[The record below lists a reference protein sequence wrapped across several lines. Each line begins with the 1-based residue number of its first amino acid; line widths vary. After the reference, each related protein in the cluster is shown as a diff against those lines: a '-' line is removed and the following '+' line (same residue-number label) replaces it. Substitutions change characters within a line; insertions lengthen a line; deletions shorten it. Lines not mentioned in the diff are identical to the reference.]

1 MKLKHIIF
9 AFALATGLGSC
20 ELDKFPQDLISSE
33 NFWKTENDVNL
44 ALNGCYAYLDA
55 SVYDAYYDGYADNAY
70 CQYSW
75 ESNAVNVSAGNIN
88 TDMNDGYNYE
98 GIRRFNYFLD
108 NVDKAPISKEE
119 ANQYKAEVK
128 VLKAFTYFHLAN
140 KFGAVPVFTKSIQ
153 TADDAKVVPTPEAD
167 VIKYVIKELDEA
179 IPNLPQPATI
189 KSRISKAAALAI
201 KARVQLYYQNWA
213 GAAATS
219 QEIMNLKNYSLF
231 TADATSDDLKDEY
244 SKFVTFANDDD
255 KAAFYKGL
263 SSYEKLFWNDNQGN
277 DEVIL
282 EVEYKSDTDFSS
294 GINTIFFSDNVGGG
308 WSSITPTQ
316 ELVNAYWTRDGKSFT
331 APTTEERQAAYA
343 NGQYSDSFLNE
354 FKNRDTRLYASIM
367 FPGSIW
373 NRLMDNGT
381 FVWNKGGSNISKT
394 GYNFRKM
401 TDPTVPLQEWNAPQ
415 NFPVIRYAEILLMY
429 AEAQNEAAGP
439 SPAVYDALD
448 LIRSRVGMPVINRNT
463 VNTKELLREVI
474 RNERRIELA
483 GEGFRWGDTRRWGI
497 SSSVMKNTYAVDG
510 GLVQA
515 RIWDNKFNR
524 LPYPQ
529 KAVDGNPN
537 LKAAQTA
544 KGY

>member
-1 MKLKHIIF
+1 MKLKHIVF
-9 AFALATGLGSC
+9 ALALATGLGSC
-20 ELDKFPQDLISSE
+20 ELDKFPQDKISSE
-33 NFWKTENDVNL
+33 NFWKSENDVNL

-55 SVYDAYYDGYADNAY
+55 SVYDAYNDGYADNSY

-88 TDMNDGYNYE
+88 TDMDDGYNFV

-108 NVDKAPISKEE
+108 NVEKAPISEE
-119 ANQYKAEVK
+119 EISQYKAEVK
-128 VLKAFTYFHLAN
+128 VLRAFTYFHMAN
-140 KFGAVPVFTKSIQ
+140 KFGAVPLLTTSVN
-153 TADDAKVVPTPEAD
+153 TADQAAIAPTPEAD
-167 VIKYVIKELDEA
+167 VIKFVIKELDEA
-179 IPNLPQPATI
+179 ISNLPQPATM

-231 TADATSDDLKDEY
+231 TADATGDDLKDDY
-244 SKFVTFANDDD
+244 SKFVTFANDAD

-263 SSYEKLFWNDNQGN
+263 SSYEKLFWNDNQSN
-277 DEVIL
+277 NEVIL
-282 EVEYKSDTDFSS
+282 EVEYKSDTDYSN
-294 GINTIFFSDNVGGG
+294 GINTLYYADNVGGG

-316 ELVNAYWTRDGKSFT
+316 ELVNAYLTRDGKSFT
-331 APTTEERQAAYA
+331 APTTAERQTAYA
-343 NGQYSDSFLNE
+343 NGEYSDSYLNE

-373 NRLMDNGT
+373 NRLMGDGT

-415 NFPVIRYAEILLMY
+415 NFPVIRYAEILLMF

-439 SPAVYDALD
+439 SAAVYDALD
-448 LIRSRVGMPVINRNT
+448 LIRSRAGMPVIDRT
-463 VNTKELLREVI
+463 AANTKELLREVI

-497 SSSVMKNTYAVDG
+497 SSSVMKDTYAIDG
-510 GLVQA
+510 GLVQE

-529 KAVDGNPN
+529 GAVDRNPN
-537 LKAAQTA
+537 LKAAQAA